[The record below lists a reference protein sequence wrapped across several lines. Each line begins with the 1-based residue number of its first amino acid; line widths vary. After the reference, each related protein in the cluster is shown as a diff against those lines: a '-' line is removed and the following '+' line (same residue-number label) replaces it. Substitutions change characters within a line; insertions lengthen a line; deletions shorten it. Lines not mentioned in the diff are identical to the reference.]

1 MDDIKPQFLPWQ
13 ADILR
18 RTLSLQQQQHLPHAV
33 LIDTPGEQDISG
45 FVRYLSMLLLCDA
58 PVDLSIC
65 GACEACRMMQAGT
78 YADFNLVTL
87 EQNEKTK
94 KINKNINIE
103 QIRKLIHEVYLT
115 RQYDRM
121 KIAVIYPAET
131 MNKPSANALLKTL
144 EEPAP
149 QVLIMLVTH
158 NRGRI
163 PVTLRSR
170 CQSWSIN
177 PPTQKQA
184 LNWLCEQG
192 VDDATAASYLQFA
205 DGDPVLALELK
216 QNDYA
221 TLVAQ
226 FKSRFSQFL
235 QGELSVTDLCRGLLA
250 SETATIRRLINMSL
264 NAYCYQNSGVD
275 ADARSRP
282 GTDRR
287 SAQALLDLRLR
298 AQYQLRVEEN
308 NLDLQLQLEDVLI
321 SLKQILSRRLI

>member
-13 ADILR
+13 ADILQR
-18 RTLSLQQQQHLPHAV
+18 ALSLQQQQHLPHAV
-33 LIDTPGEQDISG
+33 LIDTSSEQDISG
-45 FVRYLSMLLLCDA
+45 FARYLSMLLLCDN
-58 PVDLSIC
+58 PSDLSVC
-65 GACEACRMMQAGT
+65 GVCEACRMMQAGT
-78 YADFNLVTL
+78 YADFKLVTL
-87 EQNEKTK
+87 EHNEKTK

-121 KIAVIYPAET
+121 KIALIYPAEA
-131 MNKPSANALLKTL
+131 MNQSSANALLKTL

-149 QVLIMLVTH
+149 RVLIMLITH

-177 PPTQKQA
+177 PPLQEQA
-184 LNWLCEQG
+184 LNWLREQG
-192 VDDATAASYLQFA
+192 VEAATAASYLQFA
-205 DGDPVLALELK
+205 GGDPVLALELK

-221 TLVAQ
+221 SLVTQ

-235 QGELSVTDLCRGLLA
+235 RGELSVTDLCRGLLA
-250 SETATIRRLINMSL
+250 SETTIIRRLINMTL
-264 NAYCYQNSGVD
+264 NAYCYQSSGVD
-275 ADARSRP
+275 ADAGSRP
-282 GTDRR
+282 GADRH